1 MADNKFS
8 RSQSLM
14 TGCVPMATCSL
25 SSGESGRFSLFGT
38 SQYIRFSDLGSCNEG
53 LGRK

>member
-14 TGCVPMATCSL
+14 TGCVPMATLQSII
-25 SSGESGRFSLFGT
+25 GGSGRFSLFGT
-38 SQYIRFSDLGSCNEG
+38 SQYIRFSDLGSCHEVSV
-53 LGRK
+53 